1 MRWTNDR
8 WLSNMH
14 RVVNPSAADAPHLPR
29 LSVAFFNH
37 PNYET
42 LIEGLASQGLAQHPP
57 VRSGEYRDVKYAKTG
72 LTGAIA
78 ADHRRDRST
87 V

>member
-1 MRWTNDR
+1 MLWTNDR

-37 PNYET
+37 PNYDT
-42 LIEGLASQGLAQHPP
+42 LIECLASQ
-57 VRSGEYRDVKYAKTG
+57 G

-78 ADHRRDRST
+78 ADPRRDRST